1 MIDGPPSRFG
11 LNELS
16 IPAISPGGGFDRHR
30 RHLDIWI
37 RRDACVHH
45 VALMRSPISCSVP
58 HGRVPSWGFLARL
71 SGARMGCTRIVF
83 LHRRR
88 CLLKGAMRVRETS

>member
-30 RHLDIWI
+30 RHL
-37 RRDACVHH
+37 ASGF
-45 VALMRSPISCSVP
+45 AAT
-58 HGRVPSWGFLARL
+58 RVFI
-71 SGARMGCTRIVF
+71 M
-83 LHRRR
+83 LH
-88 CLLKGAMRVRETS
+88 